1 MNLSLRDIVYV
12 ILCSGTDFIN
22 CLLAYAII
30 FQFEIKKNIKLWV
43 TSCVCVLTFHVVVAA
58 VSGVRTSAAITILT
72 CFILLLTLIESK
84 GTEKYLIYPF
94 VYFGTSTFGVCV
106 SFLLGI
112 VMNVSSQTVLGNRR
126 MVLFCQC
133 VPAVLTFLLWLW
145 RKITKKAIVRVY
157 IGIRQ
162 YVLYYV
168 GIVCVFIILS
178 VMQYL
183 SNGEV
188 NERVIMICGF
198 ALSLV
203 CILFLLLLLWQGIAI
218 QNQIMLREQN
228 QSYEIYLKNQEE
240 HFRQILLQDEKMRR
254 FRHDMKAH
262 MIALQGLSKQGDLL
276 KITQYLD
283 GMAASSSLNNVKKY
297 TQNVAVDA
305 VLNEMI
311 NETAE
316 ENITVTIEGF
326 LPLETRISDFELCT
340 LFYNLLK
347 NAYEACDLI
356 EERDRVIDIKVSSF
370 NEKIYLFI
378 KNPVLHT
385 VEIVDGKLSTS
396 KSNRYEHGFGSRN
409 VEEIVNKYSGYIS
422 YRCEEGFFTAE
433 LMI

>member
-12 ILCSGTDFIN
+12 ILCSSTDFIN

-43 TSCVCVLTFHVVVAA
+43 TSCVCALTFHVVVAA
-58 VSGVRTSAAITILT
+58 VSGVRTSAAIAILT

-112 VMNVSSQTVLGNRR
+112 VMNVSSQTVLGSRR

-145 RKITKKAIVRVY
+145 RKITKKTIVRVY

-198 ALSLV
+198 ALSLI
-203 CILFLLLLLWQGIAI
+203 CIL
-218 QNQIMLREQN
+218 
-228 QSYEIYLKNQEE
+228 
-240 HFRQILLQDEKMRR
+240 
-254 FRHDMKAH
+254 
-262 MIALQGLSKQGDLL
+262 
-276 KITQYLD
+276 
-283 GMAASSSLNNVKKY
+283 
-297 TQNVAVDA
+297 
-305 VLNEMI
+305 
-311 NETAE
+311 
-316 ENITVTIEGF
+316 
-326 LPLETRISDFELCT
+326 
-340 LFYNLLK
+340 
-347 NAYEACDLI
+347 
-356 EERDRVIDIKVSSF
+356 
-370 NEKIYLFI
+370 
-378 KNPVLHT
+378 NP
-385 VEIVDGKLSTS
+385 
-396 KSNRYEHGFGSRN
+396 
-409 VEEIVNKYSGYIS
+409 
-422 YRCEEGFFTAE
+422 
-433 LMI
+433 